1 MTEKGVA
8 TTEVAPIKDGIAPA
22 LRGVTILEN
31 EGHQSPL
38 DTLKIIFTEP
48 VVLPYTSQWPLRV
61 TDGTSEVSQSAIKV
75 ISATTADNGRSWLY
89 VISGNDGGLTVKQ
102 GQKAEILSNFSI
114 SDKFMNGLTKAG
126 IISKTGEGLNRKML
140 SELAISD
147 PKAFGD
153 LVKTAKKA
161 LEK

>member
-1 MTEKGVA
+1 
-8 TTEVAPIKDGIAPA
+8 
-22 LRGVTILEN
+22 
-31 EGHQSPL
+31 
-38 DTLKIIFTEP
+38 
-48 VVLPYTSQWPLRV
+48 
-61 TDGTSEVSQSAIKV
+61 
-75 ISATTADNGRSWLY
+75 
-89 VISGNDGGLTVKQ
+89 
-102 GQKAEILSNFSI
+102 
-114 SDKFMNGLTKAG
+114 MNGLTKAG